1 MYLTAHQTAMIETAR
16 EIRFA
21 LDRLKYLDP
30 EGICLAID
38 LNPPLEPVAILKAL
52 EIQLPFA
59 YAAFLLEVGNGGC
72 WADCAER
79 DCLMTFDE
87 IIQHNSTQLW
97 HQSPPDFVRQFL
109 ATGKQ
114 SDAVELP
121 YLLNLNALPG
131 LLRIGLYPPEEETYG
146 LFLTQEGHEV
156 KIQLCFQP
164 LLTYVVMERYTP
176 RQWLQMHLNYV
187 NHEICEIE
195 KSLSILN
202 SQQSPYLIFQGYLMG
217 LSKAKLKQ
225 FIENC
230 PAITLERKRELL
242 DEIWWT

>member
-1 MYLTAHQTAMIETAR
+1 MIEVAR

-30 EGICLAID
+30 EAICLTID
-38 LNPPLEPVAILKAL
+38 LNPPLESVAILKAL

-59 YAAFLLEVGNGGC
+59 YAAFLLEVGNGGG
-72 WADCAER
+72 WDCAER
-79 DCLMTFDE
+79 DCWMTFDE
-87 IIQHNSTQLW
+87 IMQHNCAELW

-121 YLLNLNALPG
+121 YLLKINALPG
-131 LLRIGLYPPEEETYG
+131 LLRIGLYPPEQETYG

-156 KIQLCFQP
+156 KIQICLQP

-176 RQWLQMHLNYV
+176 KQWLQMHLNFL
-187 NHEICEIE
+187 NNEIYEIE
-195 KSLSILN
+195 KSISILN
-202 SQQSPYLIFQGYLMG
+202 SQQSPYLLFQGFLMG
-217 LSKAKLKQ
+217 LANDRLKQ

-230 PAITLERKRELL
+230 PAIPLERKRNLL
-242 DEIWWT
+242 DEIW